1 MRTISD
7 VRNIFDEE
15 YIYKQTVRKSS
26 CLVLVHLTTAGFL
39 SLRKRLY
46 TNQQPQ

>member
-1 MRTISD
+1 
-7 VRNIFDEE
+7 VRNISDEE
-15 YIYKQTVRKSS
+15 YIYKQNGAQSS

-46 TNQQPQ
+46 ANQQPQ

>member
-1 MRTISD
+1 M
-7 VRNIFDEE
+7 RNIS
-15 YIYKQTVRKSS
+15 INKTVRKSS